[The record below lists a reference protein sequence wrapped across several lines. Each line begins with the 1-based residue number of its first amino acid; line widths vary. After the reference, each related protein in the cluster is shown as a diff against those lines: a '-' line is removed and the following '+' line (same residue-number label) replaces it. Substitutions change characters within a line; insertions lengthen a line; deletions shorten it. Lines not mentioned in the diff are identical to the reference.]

1 VVGHAGTFLRQ
12 ENSEGELL
20 KIKYYDPNE
29 NHFFE
34 TGENPINYKKLFD
47 RYKLITVYYLH
58 SRQVADKAEET
69 RINNKM
75 GRIMT
80 GNTDYIHESK
90 VRAAVASHEDGIRE
104 KIKQT
109 SKLFLS

>member
-1 VVGHAGTFLRQ
+1 MVGHAGTFLRQ

-34 TGENPINYKKLFD
+34 TGE
-47 RYKLITVYYLH
+47 LH
-58 SRQVADKAEET
+58 GRPVADKAEET

-75 GRIMT
+75 GRIMR
-80 GNTDYIHESK
+80 GNIEYIHESK
-90 VRAAVASHEDGIRE
+90 IRASVAGNQASSRTNMG
-104 KIKQT
+104 
-109 SKLFLS
+109 

>member
-34 TGENPINYKKLFD
+34 RGGHKIDYQKLFD
-47 RYKLITVYYLH
+47 RYIIITVCYLH
-58 SRQVADKAEET
+58 GRPVADKTEEVKI
-69 RINNKM
+69 RNKM
-75 GRIMT
+75 KRIML
-80 GNTDYIHESK
+80 GEDNSDYVKAIKIDNAKDTNERISASP
-90 VRAAVASHEDGIRE
+90 VRR
-104 KIKQT
+104 
-109 SKLFLS
+109 

>member
-1 VVGHAGTFLRQ
+1 MVGHAGTFLRQ

-34 TGENPINYKKLFD
+34 TGEHPINYKKLFD

-58 SRQVADKAEET
+58 SRPVAKGEEEK
-69 RINNKM
+69 IKNKM
-75 GRIMT
+75 NRIMT
-80 GNTDYIHESK
+80 GEIIDAKI
-90 VRAAVASHEDGIRE
+90 ASAKGGEIP
-104 KIKQT
+104 
-109 SKLFLS
+109 